1 MKHLPM
7 ILVPEVKEFM
17 DYHRVSLLLG
27 LLE

>member
-17 DYHRVSLLLG
+17 DYHRVPLLR